1 MTIGPF
7 LVWIVPKIGRFLTS
21 TICGLCVSV
30 ERAVSVGVGN
40 VFITAMGEEVVEL
53 EHDEVGRGLLASV
66 SVVVLDDA
74 SREESSRDPKI
85 SELGDEF
92 GEFELY
98 PLS

>member
-1 MTIGPF
+1 
-7 LVWIVPKIGRFLTS
+7 
-21 TICGLCVSV
+21 
-30 ERAVSVGVGN
+30 
-40 VFITAMGEEVVEL
+40 MGEEVDEL

-74 SREESSRDPKI
+74 SREDSSRDPKI

>member
-1 MTIGPF
+1 MTAI
-7 LVWIVPKIGRFLTS
+7 
-21 TICGLCVSV
+21 
-30 ERAVSVGVGN
+30 
-40 VFITAMGEEVVEL
+40 GEEVVEL
-53 EHDEVGRGLLASV
+53 EHDEVGRGLLASRLV

-74 SREESSRDPKI
+74 SRDDSSRDPKI

>member
-1 MTIGPF
+1 MTAI
-7 LVWIVPKIGRFLTS
+7 
-21 TICGLCVSV
+21 
-30 ERAVSVGVGN
+30 
-40 VFITAMGEEVVEL
+40 GEEVVEL
-53 EHDEVGRGLLASV
+53 EHDEVGLGLLASTLV

-74 SREESSRDPKI
+74 SRDDSSRDPKI

>member
-1 MTIGPF
+1 M
-7 LVWIVPKIGRFLTS
+7 GRFLTS
-21 TICGLCVSV
+21 TICGWLCVSVV
-30 ERAVSVGVGN
+30 ERAVSVGAVSVGVCN
-40 VFITAMGEEVVEL
+40 VFMTAMGEDVVEL
-53 EHDEVGRGLLASV
+53 EHDELGRGLLPSV

-74 SREESSRDPKI
+74 SREDSSRDPKI